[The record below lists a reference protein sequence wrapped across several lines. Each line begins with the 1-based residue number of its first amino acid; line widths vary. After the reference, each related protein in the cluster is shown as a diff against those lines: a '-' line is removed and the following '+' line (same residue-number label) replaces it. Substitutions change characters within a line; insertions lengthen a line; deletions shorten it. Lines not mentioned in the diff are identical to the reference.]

1 MNFYDLSA
9 KLRAIEE
16 NAPVAEKPF
25 VGNHTLVAPRPD
37 GKFDVMDSASGNAHI
52 VGTYDT
58 LAQANE
64 AAKSNDEIS
73 TKVVATMKEQVSNEC
88 GDMMPMPMMSHASQQ
103 QDSVTMNVSMN
114 GSGPGGIKDLM
125 AILRNIE
132 QSAEHD
138 HAEPMIAQPHGMDGD
153 VDIVLGTADEDMLSN
168 ADADESYGNSAP
180 GGSDAHTYGIDSV
193 TRKGDDMHSKGDVKR
208 LRVNGGENPLQEGLV
223 ERLSAMYQ
231 AIKETDEPLT
241 RRVTM
246 NPDGST
252 SGGLQVTPADPNRP
266 VDPRKQAMRQAQDQS
281 EQAYN
286 AWLKTRP
293 ARADGSLMQA
303 NLKKDDVA
311 RVLAGEDPNSVITG
325 RSSTGAFGSDPAQYR
340 ALAQQYLAWLAK
352 MPPKFNPLD
361 EAAKRTMSRAA
372 KGYMKY
378 GKKGMKALADAGRE
392 GKDLEPIQD
401 KFNKYK
407 EGYNPNSVDAEHRRS
422 LEKSHEDS
430 LKKKADDGDESAK
443 KRLQALKDK
452 KERMRNDYNDRM
464 ER

>member
-16 NAPVAEKPF
+16 NAPVAPPAPVAEKPF
-25 VGNHTLVAPRPD
+25 FGNHTLVAPRPD
-37 GKFDVMDSASGNAHI
+37 GKFDVMDSASGNVHH

-64 AAKSNDEIS
+64 AAKDNDEIV
-73 TKVVATMKEQVSNEC
+73 TKVVATMKEQASNEC
-88 GDMMPMPMMSHASQQ
+88 GDMMPMMSHAPQQ

-125 AILRNIE
+125 SILRNIE

-180 GGSDAHTYGIDSV
+180 GGSDAHTYGIDAV

-231 AIKETDEPLT
+231 SIKE
-241 RRVTM
+241 
-246 NPDGST
+246 
-252 SGGLQVTPADPNRP
+252 
-266 VDPRKQAMRQAQDQS
+266 
-281 EQAYN
+281 
-286 AWLKTRP
+286 
-293 ARADGSLMQA
+293 
-303 NLKKDDVA
+303 
-311 RVLAGEDPNSVITG
+311 
-325 RSSTGAFGSDPAQYR
+325 
-340 ALAQQYLAWLAK
+340 AK
-352 MPPKFNPLD
+352 G
-361 EAAKRTMSRAA
+361 KRTMSRAA

-407 EGYNPNSVDAEHRRS
+407 
-422 LEKSHEDS
+422 
-430 LKKKADDGDESAK
+430 
-443 KRLQALKDK
+443 
-452 KERMRNDYNDRM
+452 
-464 ER
+464 

>member
-1 MNFYDLSA
+1 
-9 KLRAIEE
+9 
-16 NAPVAEKPF
+16 
-25 VGNHTLVAPRPD
+25 
-37 GKFDVMDSASGNAHI
+37 
-52 VGTYDT
+52 
-58 LAQANE
+58 
-64 AAKSNDEIS
+64 
-73 TKVVATMKEQVSNEC
+73 
-88 GDMMPMPMMSHASQQ
+88 
-103 QDSVTMNVSMN
+103 MNVSMN
-114 GSGPGGIKDLM
+114 GSGAGGIKDLM
-125 AILRNIE
+125 SILRNIE

-180 GGSDAHTYGIDSV
+180 GGSDAHTYGIDAV

-223 ERLSAMYQ
+223 ERLSQMYQ
-231 AIKETDEPLT
+231 SIKEADEPLT

-246 NPDGST
+246 NPDGTT

-286 AWLKTRP
+286 AWVKTRP
-293 ARADGSLMQA
+293 VRADGRPMPA

-311 RVLAGEDPNSVITG
+311 RVLAGEDPNEVIMG
-325 RSSTGAFGSDPAQYR
+325 RSNTGAFGQDPAQYR
-340 ALAQQYLAWLAK
+340 ALAQQYLSWLDK

-372 KGYMKY
+372 KGYAKY
-378 GKKGMKALADAGRE
+378 GPGMQKLSQASKNGASEEEMDAIRKKY
-392 GKDLEPIQD
+392 
-401 KFNKYK
+401 NKYD
-407 EGYNPNSVDAEHRRS
+407 EAYNPNSVDAEHRRS

-430 LKKKADDGDESAK
+430 LKKKADE